1 MAAMARP
8 IVAVVLALLLAG
20 CTGARDDPV
29 PTGCLDRPATIV
41 QALARAPGAVR
52 LPDGTRLSTCL
63 RRARADGDLQAL
75 GVSLISV
82 ADTLRARVTSDPA
95 AAAGLGYL
103 AGAVRA
109 GVAVNQGLAAELG
122 RRIERATALADDAPH
137 DAQAARA
144 QGLAAGESSG

>member
-1 MAAMARP
+1 MPAMVGP

-20 CTGARDDPV
+20 CAGAQDDPV

-41 QALARAPGAVR
+41 RALAQAPGAVT

-63 RRARADGDLQAL
+63 RRARADGDLQEL

-82 ADTLRARVTSDPA
+82 ADMLRARVASDPGA
-95 AAAGLGYL
+95 AVGLGYL

-109 GVAVNQGLAAELG
+109 GVAANQGLAAELG
-122 RRIERATALADDAPH
+122 RRIERATALADDAPQA
-137 DAQAARA
+137 AQAARA